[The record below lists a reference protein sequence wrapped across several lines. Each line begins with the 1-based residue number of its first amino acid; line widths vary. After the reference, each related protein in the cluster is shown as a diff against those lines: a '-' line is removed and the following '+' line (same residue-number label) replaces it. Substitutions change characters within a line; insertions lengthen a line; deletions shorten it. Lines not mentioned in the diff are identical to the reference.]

1 MQYVLLKHQYPF
13 IRLHGFTSR
22 RVQSEYALPLEPQ
35 TVYMM
40 NFYTFGTYVSLV
52 ETGAGLLR
60 LVGCD
65 IGAQLYNYRVNCHN
79 TVHIKFRTLLI
90 LVCVLFFF
98 LCVCVCVCVYVKSGH

>member
-1 MQYVLLKHQYPF
+1 
-13 IRLHGFTSR
+13 
-22 RVQSEYALPLEPQ
+22 
-35 TVYMM
+35 MM

-65 IGAQLYNYRVNCHN
+65 IGAQLYNYIVNCHN

-90 LVCVLFFF
+90 LLYNPPFFF
-98 LCVCVCVCVYVKSGH
+98 VVVVVVVVKSGH